1 MIARVPP
8 QNIEAEKAVLGAI
21 MTKPDA
27 IGDVSKILKS
37 DDFYRKQHQ
46 IVYETIMDLVTANEP
61 TDLITIMESLRKNKR
76 LDDVGGVVY
85 VTALA
90 NSVITAA
97 NAVKHANMVKD
108 AAKLRRLIEAAD
120 QVSSMAYE
128 NSDEVPAI
136 MDKAQRMILTAVADD
151 ASSGGFVPIKDVIW
165 EVVDRLDKLSET
177 GGGLTG
183 IASGFRD
190 LDRMTAGFQKSDLIL
205 VAARPSMGKTAFTLN
220 MASYMVRH
228 GQTVAFFSLEMG
240 KEQLALRIMSSEGNI
255 DSQRL
260 NTGQITEDE
269 WNKFMETCSKLSPR
283 PIYIDDTPG
292 ISVVELQSKARRLKA
307 ERGLDIIMIDYLQLM
322 QGRTTSLGDNRQ
334 QEISEISRSLKALA
348 RELNVPVIALSQLS
362 RGVESRQIKRPMLSD
377 LRESGSLEQDA
388 DIVMFL
394 YREDYYDQDTENK
407 NTEVIVAKHRNGPI
421 GTVQLY
427 FQKEYT
433 KFQNI
438 AENREEP

>member
-1 MIARVPP
+1 MITRIPP

-27 IGDVSKILKS
+27 ITDVSRIIKS
-37 DDFYRKQHQ
+37 EDFYRKQHQ
-46 IVYETIMDLVTANEP
+46 IVYETIMDLVSANEP

-97 NAVKHANMVKD
+97 NAVKHAHMVRD
-108 AAKLRRLIEAAD
+108 AAQLRRLIEAAD
-120 QVSSMAYE
+120 QVSAMAYD
-128 NSDEVPAI
+128 NSEEVPSI
-136 MDKAQRMILTAVADD
+136 MDKAQRLILSAVADET
-151 ASSGGFVPIKDVIW
+151 SGSGFVQIKDIIW
-165 EVVDRLDKLSET
+165 DVVDRLDKLSET

-183 IASGFRD
+183 LASGFRD

-220 MASYMVRH
+220 IASYMIRH

-240 KEQLALRIMSSEGNI
+240 REQLALRLMSSEGNI

-260 NTGQITEDE
+260 NTGQISTDE
-269 WNKFMETCSKLSPR
+269 WMKFMETCSKLALR

-292 ISVVELQSKARRLKA
+292 ISVMELQSKARRLKA

-322 QGRTTSLGDNRQ
+322 QGRTTNVGDNRQ

-394 YREDYYDQDTENK
+394 YREDYYDQDTDNK
-407 NTEVIVAKHRNGPI
+407 NTEVIIAKHRNGPI

-438 AENREEP
+438 AENRDEP